1 MNKATLTYFRIMSEA
16 LGKRDRED
24 ITIELKSGSVL
35 NATYDPLFKSVI
47 IAGTTF
53 PADELSHW
61 TKLFWGSEAV
71 RVVKRIK
78 SPVST
83 QAKN

>member
-1 MNKATLTYFRIMSEA
+1 MNNATLKYLRIMAEA

-35 NATYDPLFKSVI
+35 HAKYDPLFKSVI
-47 IAGTTF
+47 IAGATF

-61 TKLFWGSEAV
+61 TKLFWGSEAIK
-71 RVVKRIK
+71 VVKRFK
-78 SPVST
+78 SPVSA
-83 QAKN
+83 QAEN